1 MADGWW
7 SPGRAALSGLIGAL
21 ANSLAIRLTAAA
33 GIDAGTGGLSKWLAT
48 HLNRGLGT
56 SLPTRLG
63 PRAQEGFHTAVGI
76 FSALVYAAIFYRLLR
91 GPGWLRGLVYSQ
103 GMWIVQALVIL
114 PWLGKGYFGASISP
128 SAPYWSWALNA
139 LYGVVL
145 GLLYVPPRRQ
155 TTSSN
160 VA

>member
-1 MADGWW
+1 MSDGWW
-7 SPGRAALSGLIGAL
+7 SPGRAALSGLIAAL

-33 GIDAGTGGLSKWLAT
+33 GIDAGTGGLSKWLAA
-48 HLNRGLGT
+48 HLNQGLGT

-63 PRAQEGFHTAVGI
+63 SVAQEGFHTTVGVV
-76 FSALVYAAIFYRLLR
+76 SALVYAVVFYRLLP
-91 GPGWLRGLVYSQ
+91 GHGWLRGLIYSQ

-114 PWLGKGYFGASISP
+114 PWLGKGYFGVGISP

-145 GLLYVPPRRQ
+145 GLLYVPPRR
-155 TTSSN
+155 
-160 VA
+160 A